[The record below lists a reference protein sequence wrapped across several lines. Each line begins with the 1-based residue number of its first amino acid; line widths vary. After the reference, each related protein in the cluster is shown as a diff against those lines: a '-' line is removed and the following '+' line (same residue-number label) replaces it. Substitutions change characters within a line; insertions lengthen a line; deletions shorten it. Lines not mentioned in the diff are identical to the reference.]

1 MPHYFTRE
9 EAEALLPVI
18 SPILRHIQE
27 QRRRLREG
35 EERAHA
41 IRLRIMKNGHNINE
55 TMMEIQRE
63 QVLYLRRLQEA
74 LEKLNELGCEL
85 KDPDMGLVDFLSLR
99 EGREVYL
106 CWHLGEE
113 RIKYWHPLD
122 TGFQG
127 RRPLDE
133 EERENGA

>member
-1 MPHYFTRE
+1 MPHYFSRE

-18 SPILRHIQE
+18 SPILRRIQE

-35 EERAHA
+35 EEHAHA
-41 IRLRIMKNGHNINE
+41 IRLRIMRNGHNVNE
-55 TMMEIQRE
+55 TMMEILRAQA
-63 QVLYLRRLQEA
+63 LYLRRLQESLA
-74 LEKLNELGCEL
+74 ELSEFGCEL

-99 EGREVYL
+99 DGREVYL

-122 TGFQG
+122 AGFQG

-133 EERENGA
+133 E